1 MKCICFCNFFDK
13 TSDELQ
19 FALEKL
25 HEFSTVDGF
34 VEITECLA
42 EMIKYVANEPSVGLF
57 YVQQHTQNAVPNVIT
72 LKNNVVEKSR
82 EMTLHTE
89 DSEDSIT
96 IVRSM
101 KECGF
106 PIADE
111 MIRDIKKSLVIMSTK
126 QPRRGLIH
134 NPISGF
140 QIGRTSSWGPT
151 AWGRG
156 AVYAQE
162 DNGRREGYFS
172 AVLKSAKHK
181 ASNFKWPQLD
191 PKGSTQTEGE
201 MLLPYPTPTLSM
213 ASASTSSSLPDVEVD
228 ELPLSSRI
236 EDEALQEEEEESVVS
251 FPSHNLS
258 PVSDTFDNFKA
269 DKEAKLN
276 EWLEGTDNLDDNR
289 EASDAKGL

>member
-1 MKCICFCNFFDK
+1 MHG
-13 TSDELQ
+13 L
-19 FALEKL
+19 
-25 HEFSTVDGF
+25 STVDGF

-42 EMIKYVANEPSVGLF
+42 EMIKYITNEPSVGLF

-96 IVRSM
+96 TVRSM

-111 MIRDIKKSLVIMSTK
+111 MIRDIKKSLVIISTK

-134 NPISGF
+134 NPVSGF
-140 QIGRTSSWGPT
+140 QMGRTISWGPT
-151 AWGRG
+151 TWGSS
-156 AVYAQE
+156 AVYSQE
-162 DNGRREGYFS
+162 DNERKGSYFS
-172 AVLKSAKHK
+172 TVFKSAKQK

-191 PKGSTQTEGE
+191 PKESIETKGE
-201 MLLPYPTPTLSM
+201 KLLPYPTSTLSV
-213 ASASTSSSLPDVEVD
+213 ASASTSSSFPDVEVD

-236 EDEALQEEEEESVVS
+236 EDEPLQEEEEESDVS
-251 FPSHNLS
+251 LINHNLLS
-258 PVSDTFDNFKA
+258 SAENFDDFKA
-269 DKEAKLN
+269 DKEAKLK
-276 EWLEGTDNLDDNR
+276 EWLQGADNLDNHR
-289 EASDAKGL
+289 DANNAKVL